1 MNAHS
6 FLLAL
11 TVVLG
16 AAAITTVVFQRLRQP
31 VVLGYILA
39 GLIIGPNVPIPVV
52 ADRQIVQTLSE
63 LGVILLMFSLGLE
76 FSLGKFVKLGAG
88 ASLTALLETSLM
100 IWLGFVIGR
109 LFGWTTLES
118 LFTGS
123 IIAISSTTIIAKA
136 FDEQNVRG
144 PLREL
149 VVGILIAEDLIAIV
163 LMATLTAVAGG
174 TGLSAVDMAKTTG
187 KLFGFLTVLISIGLL
202 LVPRTVRA
210 INRLN
215 RPETT
220 LVASIGFCFAVS
232 LLAHSFG
239 YSVALGAFIAGSLIA
254 ESGEA
259 KAIEHLVH
267 PVRDMF
273 AAVFFVSVG
282 MLIDPAVIVQHW
294 PAITVLTLVV
304 VSGKILGVTLGAFLT
319 GHGVRP
325 SVQSGMSLAQIG
337 EFSFII
343 AGLGLSLKAT
353 GSFLYPVAIAVSALT
368 TLTTP
373 WFIRASGPVADLID
387 RKAPRP
393 LQTFVS
399 LYGSW
404 LQSFSS
410 SPRERTAGARIRR
423 LIRLLILDAVLL
435 AVLAI
440 GAALGVARLSRYFEA
455 RFAIAPTMAKIMVV
469 AAAIALAAPLLAGVA
484 RLARKLGLVLALR
497 ALPAAEGAAH
507 DLATTP
513 RRALL
518 VTIQFGIVLL
528 IGIPLL
534 AVTQPFLGGV
544 YAPLL
549 FLALLLA
556 LGVSLWRG
564 ASELHGH
571 VRAGAQAILEV
582 LVEQA
587 RLGGGARPQAPR
599 EPEQD
604 SLAQI
609 RDLLPGLG
617 EPIPFELEAAS
628 PAVGKSLAQL
638 NLRGRTGATVLVIQ
652 RGLDG
657 HLVPTASEVLLVGDR
672 LALAGT
678 RVAIAAAQDLL
689 RAADTG

>member
-1 MNAHS
+1 
-6 FLLAL
+6 
-11 TVVLG
+11 
-16 AAAITTVVFQRLRQP
+16 
-31 VVLGYILA
+31 
-39 GLIIGPNVPIPVV
+39 
-52 ADRQIVQTLSE
+52 
-63 LGVILLMFSLGLE
+63 
-76 FSLGKFVKLGAG
+76 
-88 ASLTALLETSLM
+88 
-100 IWLGFVIGR
+100 
-109 LFGWTTLES
+109 
-118 LFTGS
+118 
-123 IIAISSTTIIAKA
+123 
-136 FDEQNVRG
+136 
-144 PLREL
+144 
-149 VVGILIAEDLIAIV
+149 
-163 LMATLTAVAGG
+163 
-174 TGLSAVDMAKTTG
+174 
-187 KLFGFLTVLISIGLL
+187 
-202 LVPRTVRA
+202 
-210 INRLN
+210 
-215 RPETT
+215 
-220 LVASIGFCFAVS
+220 
-232 LLAHSFG
+232 LAHSFG

-282 MLIDPAVIVQHW
+282 MLIDPAVIAQHW

-373 WFIRASGPVADLID
+373 WFIRASGPIADLID

-423 LIRLLILDAVLL
+423 LILLLILDAVLL

-497 ALPAAEGAAH
+497 ALPAAEGSAH

-587 RLGGGARPQAPR
+587 RLGGGARPQARR
-599 EPEQD
+599 ELEQD

-678 RVAIAAAQDLL
+678 RVAIAAAKDLL
-689 RAADTG
+689 RAADTA